1 VNKTSNFPDL
11 MNSEILE
18 VATWKKVVSELKNLL
33 SKDVFDTWFKEL
45 MPLAETNDKLILEA
59 ANEFAAY
66 WIQDNYLGL
75 IRQVIEK
82 ITGRSILVSV
92 KVAAEEKSTVPRNRL
107 GAGELPPVDL
117 YDQRLSQS
125 ETPQP
130 VIRGN
135 HISKPLARLTN
146 VNPKNT
152 FSTFVVGPGNQFAHA
167 ACMAVAN
174 APATSYNPL
183 FLYGETGL
191 GKTHLMHAIAQQVHE
206 ANPHL
211 RVAYISSEKFTNE
224 FIHAIQERTFTR
236 FRNRYRKVDV
246 LLIDDI
252 HFLAQKERI
261 QEEFFHTFND
271 LFESQKQIV
280 LSSDRPANEIAK
292 LENRLVSRFQWGLVV
307 DIQPPDLETRMA
319 ILSKKADA
327 MKVHLQLDVLEF
339 LAKRVT
345 RNIRR
350 MEGALT
356 RVASHAELCKKPVD
370 IPMAA
375 DLLKDI
381 IQDEARLTI
390 TVEKIQKKVSDYHHL
405 HLADMVS
412 RRRPNNIAFPRQIA
426 MYLSRLLTNLSLKEI
441 GEAFGGRDH
450 GTVIYACTTVGNR
463 MEVEESV
470 KRTVDYLQAQLTQS
484 AD

>member
-1 VNKTSNFPDL
+1 MNKSSNSPDL
-11 MNSEILE
+11 MSSEILE
-18 VATWKKVVSELKNLL
+18 EATWSQVVSELKNLL

-45 MPLAETNDKLILEA
+45 IPLAETNDKLILEA

-92 KVAAEEKSTVPRNRL
+92 KVAAEEKSTVSRNRL
-107 GAGELPPVDL
+107 SADGLSRVDSMHT
-117 YDQRLSQS
+117 RSSQL
-125 ETPQP
+125 ETPHAIQVPQP
-130 VIRGN
+130 IKRQSPVN
-135 HISKPLARLTN
+135 N

-167 ACMAVAN
+167 ACLAVAN

-191 GKTHLMHAIAQQVHE
+191 GKTHLMHAIAHQVHA

-252 HFLAQKERI
+252 HFLAEKERI

-307 DIQPPDLETRMA
+307 DIQPPDLETRIA
-319 ILSKKADA
+319 ILSKKAEA
-327 MKVHLQLDVLEF
+327 MKVQLQPDVLEF

-356 RVASHAELCKKPVD
+356 RVASHADLCQKPLD

-375 DLLKDI
+375 ELLHDI
-381 IQDEARLTI
+381 IQDENRLTI

-441 GEAFGGRDH
+441 GAAFGGRDH
-450 GTVIYACTTVGNR
+450 GTVIYACTTVENR

-470 KRTVDYLQAQLTQS
+470 KRTVDYLESQLTQS

>member
-1 VNKTSNFPDL
+1 MNKSSNSPDL
-11 MNSEILE
+11 MSSEILE
-18 VATWKKVVSELKNLL
+18 EATWSQVVSELKNLL

-45 MPLAETNDKLILEA
+45 IPLAETNDKLILEA

-92 KVAAEEKSTVPRNRL
+92 KVAAEEKSTVSRNRL
-107 GAGELPPVDL
+107 SADGLSRVDSMHT
-117 YDQRLSQS
+117 RSSQL
-125 ETPQP
+125 ETPHAIQVPQP
-130 VIRGN
+130 IKRQAPVN
-135 HISKPLARLTN
+135 N

-167 ACMAVAN
+167 ACLAVAN

-191 GKTHLMHAIAQQVHE
+191 GKTHLMHAIAHQVHA

-252 HFLAQKERI
+252 HFLAEKERI

-307 DIQPPDLETRMA
+307 DIQPPDLETRIA
-319 ILSKKADA
+319 ILSKKAEA
-327 MKVHLQLDVLEF
+327 MKVQLQPDVLEF

-356 RVASHAELCKKPVD
+356 RVASHADLCQKPLD

-375 DLLKDI
+375 ELLHDI
-381 IQDEARLTI
+381 IQDENRLTI

-441 GEAFGGRDH
+441 GAAFGGRDH
-450 GTVIYACTTVGNR
+450 GTVIYACTTVENR

-470 KRTVDYLQAQLTQS
+470 KRTVDYLESQLTQS